1 MYVVIVDVGCCM
13 QGLTLV
19 LSASCF
25 LLRASLRKS
34 SAFMFLRGGGS
45 EEGWQG
51 GGGEEGGVEGGGGG
65 EGDSGGRRGRK
76 GDRGGRRG
84 RKGDRGGR
92 RGRKGDRGGRRGRK
106 GDRGGRRGRKGDRG
120 RGRGRKGDRGGRRV
134 EVSKMYTMRPTKH
147 NNVELENV
155 LYLLEGWPLLRD
167 RESSYGPYS
176 SQSEE

>member
-1 MYVVIVDVGCCM
+1 MLVETSLHSVARSAVCANNVHQHTMYAVIVDVGCCM

-65 EGDSGGRRGRK
+65 RVTGEGGGGGRVTGE
-76 GDRGGRRG
+76 GGGGGRVTG
-84 RKGDRGGR
+84 EGGGGGR
-92 RGRKGDRGGRRGRK
+92 VTGEGGGGGRVTGEE
-106 GDRGGRRGRKGDRG
+106 GGWR
-120 RGRGRKGDRGGRRV
+120 
-134 EVSKMYTMRPTKH
+134 
-147 NNVELENV
+147 
-155 LYLLEGWPLLRD
+155 
-167 RESSYGPYS
+167 
-176 SQSEE
+176 